1 MFKLWLSI
9 QVGKEQYCSIYRQ
22 KQGNWSNDS
31 AATMTVVKQKQLTLV
46 TMKPTLLA
54 ATRALSLLFVLLQSP
69 AGESMFVA
77 QDSG

>member
-1 MFKLWLSI
+1 MLKLWLSI

-31 AATMTVVKQKQLTLV
+31 AATMTVVKQKQLTLA

-54 ATRALSLLFVLLQSP
+54 ATRAQSLLFVLLQYP

-77 QDSG
+77 QHSG